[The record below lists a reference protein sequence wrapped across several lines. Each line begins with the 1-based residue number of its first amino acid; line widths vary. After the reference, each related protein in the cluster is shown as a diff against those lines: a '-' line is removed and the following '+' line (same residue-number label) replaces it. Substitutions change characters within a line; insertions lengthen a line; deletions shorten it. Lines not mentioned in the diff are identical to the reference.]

1 MDAERL
7 VLCTSFSQR
16 LRREKTDNL
25 QAGAIVTNRIILILS
40 AQIISSVGSYYIVW
54 PCAKVAYTM
63 RSEQDTLEMYPVCE
77 SYFNGSSLQQQA
89 VVHADFGSGKAT
101 EIAAAMNLCFG
112 MALWVA
118 TAMHAIGV
126 EVYVSS

>member
-1 MDAERL
+1 MWTLAR
-7 VLCTSFSQR
+7 S
-16 LRREKTDNL
+16 RRDKTDNL